1 MAAFCCLPVLEIFWC
16 GRHDQKALPSM
27 QLHAR
32 QPQDYLP
39 LQAAR
44 PQSSSMAKPGAGRP
58 WEGQWKDWAALSA
71 IVVLAAY
78 YFFEQRTSH
87 SVSVNTAAAPRE
99 REFDQG
105 RGRLANV
112 PSEIPVRGWKD
123 ILLRVYRNVS
133 DHRVALLAAGIT
145 FYSLLAIFPALA
157 ALVAIY
163 GLFFDPATITAHWD
177 KLSGLLPG
185 GAIDVARDQLTRVA
199 SKGRQTLGLTSLVG
213 LAVSLWSANAA
224 TKSLFDALNIV
235 YGEKE
240 KRGFIKLNA
249 VSLSFTL
256 AGIVFALLALGAV
269 VVLPVALKY
278 IGLSD
283 AADLLV
289 RIGRWPVLF
298 VMLTLALAFIYRY
311 GPSRETP
318 RWRWITWGSAVAAV
332 LWLAASAL
340 FSWYATNFGNFNET
354 YGSLGAVIGFMTWLW
369 ISAIIILIGAEID
382 AEMEHQTAR
391 DTTTG
396 AGKPMGARGARMA
409 DTLGPAQT
417 A

>member
-1 MAAFCCLPVLEIFWC
+1 M
-16 GRHDQKALPSM
+16 R
-27 QLHAR
+27 LHAR
-32 QPQDYLP
+32 KPEDHLP

-44 PQSSSMAKPGAGRP
+44 PQRSSVAELGAG
-58 WEGQWKDWAALSA
+58 WVDWAALSA
-71 IVVLAAY
+71 IVALAAY
-78 YFFEQRTSH
+78 FFFEQGTSH
-87 SVSVNTAAAPRE
+87 GVSVNTAATPHE

-105 RGRLANV
+105 RGRLANA
-112 PSEIPVRGWKD
+112 PSEIPVRGWKN
-123 ILLRVYRNVS
+123 ILVRVYRNVS
-133 DHRVALLAAGIT
+133 DHRAALLGAGIT
-145 FYSLLAIFPALA
+145 FYGLLSIFPALA

-163 GLFFDPATITAHWD
+163 GLFFDPAKMTGHLD
-177 KLSGLLPG
+177 KLSGLLPS
-185 GAIDVARDQLTRVA
+185 GAIDIARDQLTRVA
-199 SKGRQTLGLTSLVG
+199 SKGRQALGLTFLIG

-224 TKSLFDALNIV
+224 MKSLLDTLNIV

-256 AGIVFALLALGAV
+256 AGIVFVLLALGAV
-269 VVLPVALKY
+269 VVLPVALQY
-278 IGLSD
+278 LGLSD
-283 AADLLV
+283 VTDLLV
-289 RIGRWPVLF
+289 RIGRWPALF
-298 VMLTLALAFIYRY
+298 VIMTLALAVIYRY
-311 GPSRETP
+311 SPSRETP
-318 RWRWITWGSAVAAV
+318 RWRWVTWGSAFATV

-340 FSWYATNFGNFNET
+340 FSWYATNFGKFNET

-369 ISAIIILIGAEID
+369 ISAIIILIGAELD

-396 AGKPMGARGARMA
+396 AVKPMGARGARVA

>member
-1 MAAFCCLPVLEIFWC
+1 
-16 GRHDQKALPSM
+16 M
-27 QLHAR
+27 QLRAR
-32 QPQDYLP
+32 HPQDRLP

-44 PQSSSMAKPGAGRP
+44 PQSSSMAEPGAGRH
-58 WEGQWKDWAALSA
+58 WEDWAALSA
-71 IVVLAAY
+71 IVVLVAY
-78 YFFEQRTSH
+78 FFFEQGTSH
-87 SVSVNTAAAPRE
+87 SVSVNTAAAPHE

-105 RGRLANV
+105 RGRLANA
-112 PSEIPVRGWKD
+112 PSEIPARGWKD

-133 DHRVALLAAGIT
+133 DHRIALLAAGIT
-145 FYSLLAIFPALA
+145 YYSLLAIFPALA
-157 ALVAIY
+157 ALVAVY
-163 GLFFDPATITAHWD
+163 GLFFDPATITAHLE

-199 SKGRQTLGLTSLVG
+199 SKGRQTLGLTFLIG

-224 TKSLFDALNIV
+224 MKSLFDTLNIV

-240 KRGFIKLNA
+240 KRGFIKLNL

-256 AGIVFALLALGAV
+256 AGIVFVLLALGAV

-289 RIGRWPVLF
+289 RIGRWPSLF
-298 VMLTLALAFIYRY
+298 VMVTLTLGIIYRY

-318 RWRWITWGSAVAAV
+318 RWRWITWGSAVAAA

-340 FSWYATNFGNFNET
+340 FSWYAAKFGTFNET
-354 YGSLGAVIGFMTWLW
+354 YGSLGAVIGFMIWLW
-369 ISAIIILIGAEID
+369 VSAIVILIGAELD
-382 AEMEHQTAR
+382 AEIEHQTAL

-409 DTLGPAQT
+409 DTLGPAQS